1 MTQCS
6 AFECTAT
13 YNHTFEC
20 TTTQCYRDISL
31 WQCSRCKGQAK
42 LLTCTV
48 INTVHSTVYS
58 SMYSVQCE
66 HYSVQCTVCTLQ
78 CTLARVARVRERAA
92 PLHRKWELGCSV
104 HYCMY
109 CTLYSVHCT
118 LYTEHCTLYTVNSN
132 MCVVQ
137 CTLSCVKCSLY
148 SADLGRLTALQ
159 PYSRC
164 HHSRRRDAGAGAAS
178 AGYCHHSVSTV
189 SIVSA
194 QCQ

>member
-20 TTTQCYRDISL
+20 TTTQCYRDISV

-148 SADLGRLTALQ
+148 SADLGRLTA
-159 PYSRC
+159 
-164 HHSRRRDAGAGAAS
+164 AATTV
-178 AGYCHHSVSTV
+178 GDETPEQELPRQSTATT
-189 SIVSA
+189 VSA